1 MTTSVVPNKGSP
13 LLPRTL
19 ATFRREV
26 AGLLTITHK
35 YTREHALRAIA
46 KWDLYLRKRWSDGK
60 PPCHVADHIYR
71 WEKEQVIV
79 CPCGRRTSPSHDPD
93 RCRHRHRTSRARI
106 QHHTRRSRRHSR
118 RVSRDAENPRSGE
131 IFESR
136 AGKRWRIDDV
146 NEGRIVVES
155 AGVRQVGRL
164 VWKKENLKG
173 MRMVQG
179 DPEHRRRSRT
189 GSFVQSLVF
198 SRREFTRERAM
209 RWAEQHGFHARKV
222 DLTPRSIRLRQH
234 APSSVHIVGSKRIAK
249 GVVAIVARR

>member
-1 MTTSVVPNKGSP
+1 MPTSIVPSYGSP

-19 ATFRREV
+19 AMFRREV

-35 YTREHALRAIA
+35 YTRERALHAIA
-46 KWDLYLRKRWSDGK
+46 KWDAYVRKRWMYGK

-71 WEKEQVIV
+71 WEKEKTV
-79 CPCGRRTSPSHDPD
+79 CPCGRQTSSSHDPQ
-93 RCRHRHRTSRARI
+93 RCRHRRRRARAR
-106 QHHTRRSRRHSR
+106 TRTHARRHNA
-118 RVSRDAENPRSGE
+118 RDAENPRTGE

-179 DPEHRRRSRT
+179 DPSRRRPQSRAHT
-189 GSFVQSLVF
+189 TSFVQSLVF
-198 SRREFTRERAM
+198 SRAEFTRKRAM
-209 RWAEQHGFHARKV
+209 RWAEQHGFHTRKV
-222 DLTPRSIRLRQH
+222 DLTSNSIRLRQH

-249 GVVAIVARR
+249 GVLAILARR